1 MKRHLFLTALIILLP
16 ASVLPR
22 AAAPQ
27 SRPYAKYGASGET
40 IGLFNL
46 MRSSA
51 DCGTWHVVTGTIA
64 GVRSQKREKE
74 IDYRLTLRTAGR
86 LRTFAFTVGVDDIPK
101 PDIVNLATANRSVK
115 LRACESTK
123 FLLAEEITR
132 W

>member
-1 MKRHLFLTALIILLP
+1 MKRHLFLTALIFLLL

-46 MRSSA
+46 MKSPTP
-51 DCGTWHVVTGTIA
+51 CGTWHVITGTIT

-74 IDYRLTLRTAGR
+74 IDYRFTLRTSGR
-86 LRTFAFTVGVDDIPK
+86 LRTLAFTLGVDEIPK
-101 PDIVNLATANRSVK
+101 PDIVNLVTTNRSVK
-115 LRACESTK
+115 LRACESSNV
-123 FLLAEEITR
+123 LLAEEITR
-132 W
+132 Q